1 MELVHG
7 AVTIV
12 LFCLILGV
20 LVLAHEFGHF
30 ALARLAGVRVHE
42 FGIGFPPRAAILAR
56 GRETLY
62 TLNWLPIGG
71 FVKLEGEEGESQDP
85 RSFVRAPLFAREAI
99 LLAGVAMNLV
109 LAFLAFFLV
118 ALVPQQVVAL
128 RIGAVQ
134 PDSPAAQAGLQAGD
148 EIASLDGRRYD
159 LFDVIYRPI
168 PRLIAD
174 LRARAGQPVVLGV
187 VRPDGSERVVTA
199 TLRPPEA
206 IQADRGALGVTGL
219 SLVTLDATIHRSPTD
234 ALARAGEQTVD
245 ALALTLGGLGQ
256 LLSQLVTAPSAPP
269 AASGPIGIAQQIGVV
284 FWEGGWLPTLYLA
297 GILSANLALVNVL
310 PFPPLDGGR
319 ILFIAVKA
327 IGGRR
332 ISLQAERL
340 TFMVGFMILFAFL
353 LWVSVFDIAR
363 LGVGGP

>member
-1 MELVHG
+1 M
-7 AVTIV
+7 
-12 LFCLILGV
+12 
-20 LVLAHEFGHF
+20 
-30 ALARLAGVRVHE
+30 
-42 FGIGFPPRAAILAR
+42 
-56 GRETLY
+56 
-62 TLNWLPIGG
+62 
-71 FVKLEGEEGESQDP
+71 
-85 RSFVRAPLFAREAI
+85 
-99 LLAGVAMNLV
+99 
-109 LAFLAFFLV
+109 
-118 ALVPQQVVAL
+118 
-128 RIGAVQ
+128 
-134 PDSPAAQAGLQAGD
+134 
-148 EIASLDGRRYD
+148 
-159 LFDVIYRPI
+159 
-168 PRLIAD
+168 
-174 LRARAGQPVVLGV
+174 
-187 VRPDGSERVVTA
+187 TA